1 MAPDPHTGGR
11 VEDMAAEGTTI
22 PGDAGQQ
29 RLIVS
34 VPRPD
39 QINPGPPTYSH
50 TNPAH
55 AAAKV
60 FDIPRGTA
68 DRGVTDEATTAAGGQ
83 MPSSIEKKT
92 FDSFLTFVGV

>member
-1 MAPDPHTGGR
+1 MVPDPHQGGR
-11 VEDMAAEGTTI
+11 LEDMAAEGTTI

-29 RLIVS
+29 RLIPS
-34 VPRPD
+34 VARPD
-39 QINPGPPTYSH
+39 QINPDPATYSH

-55 AAAKV
+55 AADNA

-68 DRGVTDEATTAAGGQ
+68 DRGVTDEVVTGVGGQ

-92 FDSFLTFVGV
+92 FGR